1 VPRTAYVNGRFVP
14 MRAAGVAVEDRG
26 LQLADSVYEVI
37 LVHAGR
43 LVDEAPHL
51 DRLERSLGEVRMAPA
66 MGRAAL
72 RCVMG
77 EVLRRNRIASGMLYV
92 QMTRGTAPRSAAFP
106 PDSETTLIMY
116 ARALPPPD
124 PEAVTDGVA
133 VITVPDIRWGRR
145 DIKSTS
151 LLPNV
156 LAKQRAVDEG
166 CFDAWQVDADG
177 FVTEASAANAWI
189 VTPDRHLLTR
199 PVSPDILA
207 GVTRA
212 TAIELAREMNVRF
225 VERPFTAQEAKTAVE
240 AFQTNA
246 SITVVPVTRIDGVAI
261 GDGKPGPITMTLVR
275 RYFDYMSGGG

>member
-1 VPRTAYVNGRFVP
+1 
-14 MRAAGVAVEDRG
+14 MREAGVAVEDRG
-26 LQLADSVYEVI
+26 LQFADSVYEVI
-37 LVHAGR
+37 LVYAGR
-43 LVDEAPHL
+43 LIDEAPHL

-66 MGRAAL
+66 MARAAL
-72 RCVMG
+72 QCVMR
-77 EVLRRNRIASGMLYV
+77 EVVRRNRIASGMLYV

-106 PDSETTLIMY
+106 PNPVTTVIMY
-116 ARALPPPD
+116 ARAFPPLD

-133 VITVPDIRWGRR
+133 VITVPDMRWGRR

-177 FVTEASAANAWI
+177 FVTEGSAANAWI

-199 PVSPDILA
+199 PTSPDILA
-207 GVTRA
+207 GITRA

-225 VERPFTAQEAKTAVE
+225 VERPFTVEEAKTAVE

-246 SITVVPVTRIDGVAI
+246 SITVVPVTRIDGTAI
-261 GDGKPGPITMTLVR
+261 GDGKPGPVTMTLVR
-275 RYFDYMSGGG
+275 RYRDYMSGGG